1 MSASRPQI
9 SPGLFSPLFLDSL
22 PPPPLCVGDSA
33 LSLFSPPTP
42 IITVRVLSLHVP
54 LFAVSLLPSL
64 SPEAQDVL
72 QIGCIS
78 LGAHRHLRLDKGKT
92 KLSPFL
98 PLQYQQV
105 PLVVSRLLVLLSFS
119 HPKKNKQTGNHP
131 VIFCALINP
140 VTTSRIHSVPYHPS
154 AQLPWLRH

>member
-1 MSASRPQI
+1 MIHKEGQGRGDALGREVSSISQDSGASGSRPQI

-42 IITVRVLSLHVP
+42 SITVTVLSLHVP

-72 QIGCIS
+72 QIGRIS

-98 PLQYQQV
+98 P
-105 PLVVSRLLVLLSFS
+105 
-119 HPKKNKQTGNHP
+119 
-131 VIFCALINP
+131 
-140 VTTSRIHSVPYHPS
+140 HSVS
-154 AQLPWLRH
+154 TSSFGSL